1 MGEYAMGG
9 KSLLYDL
16 TTRVPLI
23 VYDPRAPAD
32 SRGTTVDELVLSI
45 DVPATMVA
53 LGGLDVPSSMQGR
66 DLGPLLADPDAEWR
80 DEIFIESL
88 FLLRTGPYMEAVRT
102 KDWKY
107 VRYFRSDKAQYSEQ
121 DVDFRG
127 RQPDFEQFFDLSND
141 PGEETNLIAE
151 PSLQERVERLRERC
165 RQHSAALVLA
175 RQDTETYPR

>member
-1 MGEYAMGG
+1 MLG
-9 KSLLYDL
+9 
-16 TTRVPLI
+16 
-23 VYDPRAPAD
+23 DP
-32 SRGTTVDELVLSI
+32 G
-45 DVPATMVA
+45 
-53 LGGLDVPSSMQGR
+53 
-66 DLGPLLADPDAEWR
+66 AEWR

-107 VRYFRSDKAQYSEQ
+107 VRFFRSNKAQYGEQ

-127 RQPDFEQFFDLSND
+127 RQPDFEQFFELNDD
-141 PGEETNLIAE
+141 PGEETNLVAE
-151 PSLQERVERLRERC
+151 PALQGRIEGFRERC

>member
-1 MGEYAMGG
+1 
-9 KSLLYDL
+9 
-16 TTRVPLI
+16 
-23 VYDPRAPAD
+23 
-32 SRGTTVDELVLSI
+32 
-45 DVPATMVA
+45 MVA

-127 RQPDFEQFFDLSND
+127 RQPDFEQFFDLSGD

-151 PSLQERVERLRERC
+151 PNLQERVERLRERC

-175 RQDTETYPR
+175 RKDHRDLPTLAHRLWIVGATRHPLQHVRR